1 MTLKLFG
8 MKTGI
13 FILLAAFIVCAC
25 NNNKKFD
32 ENKKS
37 ATPVLKTQADT
48 SNYTEIQ
55 WLDSIIDFGTM
66 KTEDSMHFKFRFKNT
81 GLKPLFISEA
91 ESSCGCTV
99 TDYPK
104 DPIMP
109 GKTSFISATFNSSF
123 SIGPVFKTITV
134 TANTKNNNQHVLLL
148 HGEIVSKEDK

>member
-1 MTLKLFG
+1 
-8 MKTGI
+8 MKTVI
-13 FILLAAFIVCAC
+13 LILFSSFIICAC
-25 NNNKKFD
+25 NNNKKPG
-32 ENKKS
+32 ENKES
-37 ATPVLKTQADT
+37 TAPVLKTQQDTAD
-48 SNYTEIQ
+48 YTEIQ

-81 GLKPLFISEA
+81 GTKPLFISKA

-109 GKTSFISATFNSSF
+109 GKNSFISATFNSNF

>member
-1 MTLKLFG
+1 
-8 MKTGI
+8 MKTVI
-13 FILLAAFIVCAC
+13 LILFSSFIICAC
-25 NNNKKFD
+25 NNNNKRD
-32 ENKKS
+32 ENKEG

-48 SNYTEIQ
+48 ANYTEIQ

-81 GLKPLFISEA
+81 GSKPLFISQA
-91 ESSCGCTV
+91 EPSCGCTV

-104 DPIMP
+104 DPILP
-109 GKTSFISATFNSSF
+109 GKTSFISATFNSNF

-148 HGEIVSKEDK
+148 HGEIVSKENK